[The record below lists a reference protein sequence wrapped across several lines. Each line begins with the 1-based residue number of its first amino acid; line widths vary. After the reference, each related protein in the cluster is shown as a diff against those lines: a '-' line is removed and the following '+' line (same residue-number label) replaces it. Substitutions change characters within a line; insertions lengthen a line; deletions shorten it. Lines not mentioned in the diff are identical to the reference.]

1 MWPKSTLAFWK
12 DAIVAYSYLNSFPP
26 CVLQKAMTRFAFQFH
41 VKLTYLAIPLRG
53 LGFLLYNQDK
63 LLDRKSYRLPS
74 PEMK

>member
-1 MWPKSTLAFWK
+1 M
-12 DAIVAYSYLNSFPP
+12 AYSYLNSLPL
-26 CVLQKAMTRFAFQFH
+26 CVLRKAIAQFAFLFH

-53 LGFLLYNQDK
+53 LGSLLYNQDK